1 VIRYNH
7 SKENKKSNLKRMV
20 KIMKIYIKGRETST
34 DDLLIRLPKEA
45 ENKNF
50 NNLHEVSMLY
60 AYFLCLEEAQE
71 HRNAR
76 LIKENEISIRTLL
89 ESLEV

>member
-1 VIRYNH
+1 
-7 SKENKKSNLKRMV
+7 MT
-20 KIMKIYIKGRETST
+20 IYIKGRETST

>member
-1 VIRYNH
+1 MIRYNQEMKQK
-7 SKENKKSNLKRMV
+7 SKLKRMV

-71 HRNAR
+71 YRNAR

>member
-1 VIRYNH
+1 
-7 SKENKKSNLKRMV
+7 MV
-20 KIMKIYIKGRETST
+20 KNMKIYIKGKEADT

-60 AYFLCLEEAQE
+60 MYFLCLEEAQE